1 MFQDRSHLFQIAP
14 RPSEVDDD
22 RKIVN
27 VGVRGRRGNIV
38 QAYPSVEYDFSP
50 QNLEVSSEDLVHIQW
65 EGSNNNPASAGE
77 GREHTDRNNWVPMVV
92 PGASIPYGNY
102 DPAVETFSFVENEET
117 ITLEVNRFPNIQP
130 EELKTLCEG
139 IDSTIPVPTSA
150 EYNDAIQ
157 AFNTGAGGNW
167 HGNFFLGITDKDEE
181 GVWNDIHSG
190 KFFEKYFV
198 LKIFRKR
205 N

>member
-1 MFQDRSHLFQIAP
+1 VFEDRSHLFQIAP
-14 RPSEVDDD
+14 RPSEIDDD

-38 QAYPSVEYDFSP
+38 QAYPSVEYDFFP

-65 EGSNNNPASAGE
+65 EGSNTNPASDGE

-92 PGASIPYGNY
+92 PGASIPYGSY

-117 ITLEVNRFPNIQP
+117 ITLEVNRFPNVQP

-139 IDSTIPVPTSA
+139 IDSTIPVPTSD
-150 EYNDAIQ
+150 EYNDAIH

-167 HGNFFLGITDKDEE
+167 HGNFFVGITDNDEE
-181 GVWNDIHSG
+181 GIWIDIHSG
-190 KFFEKYFV
+190 YFLQV
-198 LKIFRKR
+198 IFCLKIF
-205 N
+205 

>member
-1 MFQDRSHLFQIAP
+1 M
-14 RPSEVDDD
+14 
-22 RKIVN
+22 
-27 VGVRGRRGNIV
+27 

-65 EGSNNNPASAGE
+65 EGSNTNPASAGE
-77 GREHTDRNNWVPMVV
+77 GREHTDRNNWVPIVV
-92 PGASIPYGNY
+92 PGASIPYGAY
-102 DPAVETFSFVENEET
+102 DPAVETFSFIENGET

-139 IDSTIPVPTSA
+139 INSTIPVPTSD

-157 AFNTGAGGNW
+157 AFNTGANGNW

-181 GVWNDIHSG
+181 GIWKNIHSG
-190 KFFEKYFV
+190 SFSIKKT
-198 LKIFRKR
+198 
-205 N
+205 